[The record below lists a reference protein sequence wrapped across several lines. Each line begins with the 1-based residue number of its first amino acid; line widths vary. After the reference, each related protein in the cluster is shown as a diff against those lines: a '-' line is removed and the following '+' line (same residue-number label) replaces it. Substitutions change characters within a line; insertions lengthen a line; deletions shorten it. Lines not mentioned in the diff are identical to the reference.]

1 MNHVPVEKLQIKINT
16 HFSQAE
22 MGTPQFFNGSL
33 AEILSSQSNKNGA
46 FPAAIPPRGGGAL
59 QHANL

>member
-46 FPAAIPPRGGGAL
+46 FPAAIHIHPIGG
-59 QHANL
+59 